1 MHSRG
6 LFIVKLANIIGT
18 LEQIAPL
25 HLAESWDNVGL
36 LAGDADQNVTRVL
49 LTIDLTEPVFAEA
62 QAQKA
67 NLIVAYHPPIW
78 EPIKR
83 IVAGRGQTPALYD
96 AIRSGMAIYALH
108 TALDV
113 ADGGV
118 NDRLAEIVG
127 ISCGRALQPR
137 PAETGTMCK
146 LAVFVPEA
154 QVGEVSDAIFGAGG
168 GNIGPE
174 GKYSRC
180 SFRTGGTGTFQ
191 CGLASKPA
199 IGKPGSFEEVDEFC
213 LETVV
218 PADKLADVV
227 NAVLAAHPYEEVAY
241 DVFPVMSGP
250 FGAGLGRFGDLQKPT
265 SAAALIETIK
275 KELNV
280 KTIGLIGPRRRS
292 VKRAA
297 VAAGSCGSI
306 LREVI
311 AHDCDFYLTGE
322 LKHHHALEL
331 QRADVTTVCVSH
343 SVSERIILP
352 RVAEGLRRAHKN
364 LRVTLSKKDRDPF
377 TWCQ

>member
-1 MHSRG
+1 MK
-6 LFIVKLANIIGT
+6 LKDIVRT

-36 LAGDADQNVTRVL
+36 LAGDPDQNVTRAL

-62 QAQKA
+62 QGQKV

-83 IVAGRGQTPALYD
+83 IVAGRDRTPVLYD

-118 NDRLAEIVG
+118 NDRLAEIIG
-127 ISCGRALQPR
+127 IGHGGALQQR
-137 PAETGTMCK
+137 TAETGKMCK
-146 LAVFVPEA
+146 LVVFVPEL
-154 QVGEVSDAIFGAGG
+154 QLGRVSEAIFAAGAGYV
-168 GNIGPE
+168 GPE
-174 GKYSRC
+174 GKYSKC
-180 SFRTGGTGTFQ
+180 SFRTAGIGTFQ
-191 CGLASKPA
+191 CGPARRPA
-199 IGKPGSFEEVDEFC
+199 IGKPGSFEQVDEFR

-218 PADKLADVV
+218 PADKLAHVV
-227 NAVLAAHPYEEVAY
+227 NAMLEAHPYEEVAC
-241 DVFPVMSGP
+241 DVFPIMSGP
-250 FGAGLGRFGDLQKPT
+250 FGVGLGRFGDLPRPT
-265 SAAALIETIK
+265 SASALIGVIK
-275 KELNV
+275 KELKV
-280 KTIGLIGPRRRS
+280 KVVGIIGPQRRL

-297 VAAGSCGSI
+297 VAAGSCGP
-306 LREVI
+306 LLQEVI

-331 QRADVTTVCVSH
+331 QRANVTTVCVSH

-352 RVAEGLRRAHKN
+352 RVASRLRRAHRDLK
-364 LRVTLSKKDRDPF
+364 VALSKKDRDPF
-377 TWCQ
+377 TWC